1 MRTRAEQKAG
11 TRARLL
17 DAAALLVATRGVEGA
32 TVEAIAAAAG
42 VTTGALYSSFAG
54 KGELLQALVT
64 ERHTDLS
71 GLPLSALAEDLGQRV
86 ADLLSATLVDAQL
99 LNELLAAASR
109 DAGLRALLAERILA
123 NADALA
129 ARITDEGVATRL
141 PPKDAALAMQVLVAG
156 TVTLQ
161 PVLGDALPPALLTTI
176 IGLLRGPV

>member
-17 DAAALLVATRGVEGA
+17 DAAALLVAAQGVEGA

-42 VTTGALYSSFAG
+42 VTTGALYSSFAS
-54 KGELLQALVT
+54 KGELLETLVL

-71 GLPLSALAEDLGQRV
+71 GLPLATLAEDLGQRV
-86 ADLLSATLVDAQL
+86 ADVLSATLVDAQL

-109 DAGLRALLAERILA
+109 DPGLRALLAERILA
-123 NADALA
+123 SAAALA
-129 ARITDEGVATRL
+129 DRITDEGLATRL
-141 PPKDAALAMQVLVAG
+141 PPEEAALAIQVLVAG

-161 PVLGDALPPALLTTI
+161 PVLGDALPPSLLTSVI
-176 IGLLRGPV
+176 ALLRGPA